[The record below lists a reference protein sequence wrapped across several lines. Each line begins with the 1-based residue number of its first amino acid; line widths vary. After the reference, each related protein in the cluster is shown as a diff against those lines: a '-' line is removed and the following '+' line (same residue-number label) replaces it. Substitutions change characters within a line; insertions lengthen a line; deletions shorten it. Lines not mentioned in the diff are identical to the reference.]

1 MLKYA
6 FTALLCLPY
15 ACGSEARAATPA
27 ETWLKAHNVARCIHG
42 FPPLRWSSTVAA
54 SAQRWA
60 NSCNFYHNSFRDGYG
75 ENLAWGTTGYMTAE
89 RSAYLWY
96 RENQGY
102 PYGASTPPYETM
114 HFTQMVWAG
123 TGELGCGTRIC
134 GGMQIFVCRYSKPGN
149 YIGLFARNVPRPVKT
164 AAQCAL

>member
-42 FPPLRWSSTVAA
+42 VPPLRWSSTVAA

-60 NSCNFYHNSFRDGYG
+60 NSCNFYHNAFRDGYG
-75 ENLAWGTTGYMTAE
+75 ENLARGIPTELRRLLMRRCTLRRWSGQEQVSSAVE
-89 RSAYLWY
+89 R
-96 RENQGY
+96 G
-102 PYGASTPPYETM
+102 
-114 HFTQMVWAG
+114 FAG
-123 TGELGCGTRIC
+123 E
-134 GGMQIFVCRYSKPGN
+134 CRS
-149 YIGLFARNVPRPVKT
+149 LFADIQSLETTSDYLRVMCRD
-164 AAQCAL
+164 L

>member
-42 FPPLRWSSTVAA
+42 VPPLRWSSTVAA

-60 NSCNFYHNSFRDGYG
+60 NSCNFYHNAFRDGYG

-114 HFTQMVWAG
+114 HLRRWSGQEQVSSAVERGFAG
-123 TGELGCGTRIC
+123 E
-134 GGMQIFVCRYSKPGN
+134 CRS
-149 YIGLFARNVPRPVKT
+149 LFADIQSLETTSDYLRVMCRD
-164 AAQCAL
+164 L